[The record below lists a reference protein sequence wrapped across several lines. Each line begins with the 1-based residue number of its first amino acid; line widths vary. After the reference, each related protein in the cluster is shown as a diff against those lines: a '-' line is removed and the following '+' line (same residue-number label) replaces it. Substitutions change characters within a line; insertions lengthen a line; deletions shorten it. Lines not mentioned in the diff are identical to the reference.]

1 MGTGK
6 SSLTSILV
14 ERLVQAPD
22 GIIASFYCFK
32 KIDEKAQQAM
42 QRKKVVNVVRS
53 LLGQSA
59 VSTDGASVYEGV
71 KKSQTRFAIAIDAL
85 DECEDYDELLK
96 LLHTLSATKN
106 VRLFF
111 SSRLEVNARS
121 IFTAARGISI
131 LSQNSADIERFLNV
145 ETPRRRDGCDITDS
159 QVSALR
165 AILTSRANGMFLW
178 VKIQVNLFL
187 DLIKSRR
194 ARLEF
199 DIALKLAALKYFTA
213 LGEELLNVAY
223 DDGYTPNGI
232 NEDQKTALNIT
243 IRASNEDMMRELV
256 NHGSVVRPSDV
267 VAGWRSES
275 LL

>member
-1 MGTGK
+1 M
-6 SSLTSILV
+6 
-14 ERLVQAPD
+14 
-22 GIIASFYCFK
+22 
-32 KIDEKAQQAM
+32 
-42 QRKKVVNVVRS
+42 
-53 LLGQSA
+53 
-59 VSTDGASVYEGV
+59 
-71 KKSQTRFAIAIDAL
+71 
-85 DECEDYDELLK
+85 
-96 LLHTLSATKN
+96 
-106 VRLFF
+106 
-111 SSRLEVNARS
+111 
-121 IFTAARGISI
+121 
-131 LSQNSADIERFLNV
+131 
-145 ETPRRRDGCDITDS
+145 
-159 QVSALR
+159 
-165 AILTSRANGMFLW
+165 
-178 VKIQVNLFL
+178 KIQVNLFL